1 MKKLILMLTF
11 FGSFGFYVNPT
22 LAQESVDPGE
32 VNPYGGVCCQKLDVS
47 CDHPSFG
54 SFADS
59 VWVSGAAAC

>member
-32 VNPYGGVCCQKLDVS
+32 VNQYGGICCQKIRCEL
-47 CDHPSFG
+47 
-54 SFADS
+54 
-59 VWVSGAAAC
+59 